1 MPDLRGK
8 GVLIT
13 RPAEQSRELVE
24 AVEGAG
30 GRAFVF
36 PALEIVGCEQS
47 DIDLSLE
54 SMRPPDVTLFVSPNA
69 VRFGIRYAGRGRI
82 GAIGPATAA
91 AIEVAGRNVDI
102 RPDGGYDSEHLLMS
116 GALSDVDGKTI
127 RIVRGQSGRELLGA
141 TLAHRGANVEYL
153 SVYSRRCPDADA
165 EQIATLLDA
174 WSNDEIHAWVI
185 MSVETLTNFLELV
198 GDSGAELARRT
209 PLVSPATRVINEAYE
224 RLPGVFAA
232 VADGTSPDA
241 LLETID
247 AMMTYDD
254 D

>member
-1 MPDLRGK
+1 MPDLKDK

-13 RPAEQSRELVE
+13 RPQEQSRELVD
-24 AVEGAG
+24 AVEAAR

-36 PALEIVGCEQS
+36 PALEIVAREHAE
-47 DIDLSLE
+47 IDAALE
-54 SMRPPDVTLFVSPNA
+54 SMQPPDITLFVSPNA
-69 VRFGIRYAGRGRI
+69 VRFGMRHAGNSRI

-91 AIEVAGRNVDI
+91 AIESAGHSVDI

-116 GALSDVDGKTI
+116 DALSDVDGKTI
-127 RIVRGQSGRELLGA
+127 RIVRGQSGRELLGT

-153 SVYSRRCPDADA
+153 SVYARGCPAPDSARVDA
-165 EQIATLLDA
+165 LLEA
-174 WSNDEIHAWVI
+174 WQNDEIHAWVI
-185 MSVETLTNFLELV
+185 MSVETLENFLELV
-198 GDSGAELARRT
+198 GDAGAECARRT
-209 PLVSPATRVINEAYE
+209 PLVSPASRVINEAYE

-247 AMMTYDD
+247 AMMIYDD